1 MSTTLIAVKDLD
13 AIAVGAALYGTGGGG
28 DPHIG
33 KLLAQRSIREHGPV
47 KLITLDELADDDLLI
62 AVAMIGAPTVMLER
76 LAEVGP
82 LIQAVR
88 ELEGKLGRKASALF
102 SGEVGGL
109 NSVIPFSVATELDL
123 PLVDADTMGRA
134 FPKLDM
140 TLCAL
145 HGIRPAPLSL
155 ADERGNSLL
164 MDTVDNQ
171 QLERFVRAI
180 TMEMGG
186 SCYSALY
193 SMTVAQARKCL
204 VLGSISMTHRTGK
217 ALFDARAKHLDPVAE
232 LVRVTGGHCLFKGKV
247 TDLQR
252 TIDGRWSKGAATI
265 AGLDE
270 HEGQEATL
278 QYQNEFLM
286 AQSGDRV
293 LASTPDLIC
302 TVDMETGEPI
312 TAEQVRYG
320 LRVAVLG
327 LPCVPEWRTAAAI
340 DLVGPRAFGYDIDY
354 QPVEQLTMDRT

>member
-1 MSTTLIAVKDLD
+1 MSTTLIEVKDLD

-33 KLLAQRSIREHGPV
+33 KLLAQRSIREHGPT
-47 KLITLDELADDDLLI
+47 KLITLDELNDDDLI
-62 AVAMIGAPTVMLER
+62 ISVAMIGAPAVMLER
-76 LAEVGP
+76 LAETAP
-82 LIQAVR
+82 LIKALR
-88 ELEGKLGRKASALF
+88 ELEAKLGRKASALF
-102 SGEVGGL
+102 SAEVGGL
-109 NSVIPFSVATELDL
+109 NSVIPFSVATELGL

-140 TLCAL
+140 TLCTL
-145 HGIRPAPLSL
+145 QGIRAMPVAL
-155 ADERGNSLL
+155 ADEKGNGLL
-164 MDTVDNQ
+164 VDTIDNAH
-171 QLERFVRAI
+171 LERFVRSI
-180 TMEMGG
+180 TMDMGG

-193 SMTVAQARKCL
+193 SMTVAQARKSL
-204 VLGSISMTHRTGK
+204 VQGSISMTQRAGK
-217 ALFDARAKHLDPVAE
+217 ALFEARARHLDPIAA

-252 TIDGRWSKGAATI
+252 TIDGRWSKGEATV

-270 HEGQEATL
+270 HEGRSATL
-278 QYQNEFLM
+278 LYQNEFLM
-286 AQSGDRV
+286 ARSGSRV

-327 LPCVPEWRTAAAI
+327 LPCVPEWRSPAAI
-340 DLVGPRAFGYDIDY
+340 QLVGPRAFGYDLDY
-354 QPVEQLTMDRT
+354 QSVEQLAMDRS